1 MKPRRPS
8 ALQVVCRFVC
18 CVLVLQLSCLDRAWA
33 QAPALQ
39 TLGSMRATREVYL
52 NGSPATGEQ
61 TVYPG
66 DTVRTGADGAAA
78 LTSPGFGVLVIP
90 AQTKITFRPPPYVAT
105 LKQGS
110 VEVRSFQGGRDL
122 GIQFENTVLYL
133 PSPEAESSGIITLRG
148 DCRP

>member
-1 MKPRRPS
+1 MW
-8 ALQVVCRFVC
+8 LFF
-18 CVLVLQLSCLDRAWA
+18 CVDRARA
-33 QAPALQ
+33 HPRAGGP
-39 TLGSMRATREVYL
+39 LGSMRARREFSI

-90 AQTKITFRPPPYVAT
+90 AQTEITFRPPPYVAT

-110 VEVRSFQGGRDL
+110 VEVRSFSGGRDL
-122 GIQFENTVLYL
+122 GIQFGNTVLYL
-133 PSPEAESSGIITLRG
+133 PSPEVESSGIVTLRG
-148 DCRP
+148 DGSAQVSCIFGSLGLKSVDGTGL